1 MAGVVT
7 GEAAAD
13 AADFVDRDAA
23 GAPTGVVDGSADGGG
38 EGEGGGEGGEESYV
52 ELVGTRV
59 RIWRGR
65 LSGRPAEE
73 DLLVLSA
80 EETARYRAFPDPAG
94 AARYA
99 AAHAAVR
106 RRLAPLLGTRP
117 EAVVFGRTGC
127 PTCGAAT
134 HGRPRIVDPPTP
146 LELSLSRS
154 GAYWL
159 CAVAEGTPVGADIER
174 LRPSYVPG
182 LTEAVL
188 SPQERAYVAAAAPI
202 GGRSVAFTRCWTRK
216 EAVVKAS
223 GVGIS
228 TDLRRVEVRPGL
240 PEALVRHGAAGSG
253 PHTWAVRDLPAGR
266 DHLAAVA
273 VAAP

>member
-1 MAGVVT
+1 MTEGR
-7 GEAAAD
+7 AAD
-13 AADFVDRDAA
+13 AADAVF
-23 GAPTGVVDGSADGGG
+23 APDGFADDGV
-38 EGEGGGEGGEESYV
+38 ES
-52 ELVGTRV
+52 ELELAGTRV
-59 RIWRGR
+59 RIWRGW

-80 EETARYRAFPDPAG
+80 EETARYRAFPDPVG

-99 AAHAAVR
+99 RAHAAVR

-117 EAVVFGRTGC
+117 EAVVFGRTPC
-127 PTCGAAT
+127 PTCGSAA
-134 HGRPRIVDPPTP
+134 HGRPRIVHPPTT
-146 LELSLSRS
+146 LEVSLSRS

-159 CAVAEGTPVGADIER
+159 CAVSEGTRVGADIER

-182 LTEAVL
+182 LGAAVL
-188 SPQERAYVAAAAPI
+188 SPHEQVYVAAAAPG

-228 TDLRRVEVRPGL
+228 TDLKRVEVRPEL
-240 PEALVRHGAAGSG
+240 TEVLVRHGAAGFR
-253 PHTWAVRDLPAGR
+253 PDTWVVRDLPAGR

-273 VAAP
+273 VAAPAP

>member
-1 MAGVVT
+1 M
-7 GEAAAD
+7 ELAAEDTAED
-13 AADFVDRDAA
+13 AADTAEDAA
-23 GAPTGVVDGSADGGG
+23 DTAEDAAEDAAEDGGG
-38 EGEGGGEGGEESYV
+38 SEV
-52 ELVGTRV
+52 ELAGTRL

-65 LSGRPAEE
+65 LPGEPAEE
-73 DLLVLSA
+73 DLRVLSA
-80 EETARYRAFPDPAG
+80 EETARYRSFPTAVG

-117 EAVVFGRTGC
+117 EAVVFGRTPC
-127 PTCGAAT
+127 PTCGAPA
-134 HGRPRIVDPPTP
+134 HGRPRITYPPTS
-146 LELSLSRS
+146 LELSLSRT

-159 CAVAEGTPVGADIER
+159 CAVAEGAEVGADIER

-182 LTEAVL
+182 LTRAVL
-188 SPQERAYVAAAAPI
+188 SPREQAYVAAARPD

-223 GVGIS
+223 GVGVS
-228 TDLRRVEVRPGL
+228 TDLRRVEVRPDL
-240 PEALVRHGAAGSG
+240 PVAVVRHRAAGPG
-253 PHTWAVRDLPAGR
+253 PAAWMVRDLPAGQ

-273 VAAP
+273 VAAPGL